1 MDIIFEN
8 NSTKHGSMDII
19 FKNNNTKL
27 NETNIIFKDYGPPE
41 FSFAMIYK

>member
-8 NSTKHGSMDII
+8 NNTKHGAMDII

-27 NETNIIFKDYGPPE
+27 NATNLLFKDYGPPE